1 MPTIK
6 EMPVGILPLI
16 LAEEEYPILVV
27 KSPKEYILAAKINAS
42 FKIYLAPVT
51 IDNQKTFGLITA
63 FFDDEEEPLIIK
75 TPLFADD
82 FSNALFRLLQCSQLN
97 VHLFDELSRE
107 RFVFSACI
115 TVPDEVTQQIEKITL
130 LEFSLPRARSMIDG
144 IDRFFGL
151 RTPIDDSR
159 AITILLC
166 KSTYGDDLFIQDLR
180 PEYHSYHGSRG
191 FSHTVV
197 EREEPGTYQEEDIVQ
212 CLLRVFPPEQIY
224 LNPKRIYDNEEMC
237 DILVITKK
245 HLFII
250 QAKDSPNI
258 ERISKQKLSR
268 KRNNVMSALK
278 KAINQAKG
286 AVSYSQRNTNKLEF
300 LINGQR
306 YTINTNGLKTKTL
319 IVVKE
324 LFNDQFGEY
333 SQQLLGFSRDKQ
345 IPCVALDYPEFYS
358 YCVNLRDEQAFF
370 NAYDRVMEYAI
381 KEGEYPRLRFGLVED

>member
-63 FFDDEEEPLIIK
+63 FFDDEEDPLIIK

-82 FSNALFRLLQCSQLN
+82 FSKAIFQLLQCSQLN

-107 RFVFSACI
+107 RFVFSARI

-212 CLLRVFPPEQIY
+212 CLLHVFPPEQIY

-278 KAINQAKG
+278 HLITHK
-286 AVSYSQRNTNKLEF
+286 SQ
-300 LINGQR
+300 
-306 YTINTNGLKTKTL
+306 L
-319 IVVKE
+319 IVK
-324 LFNDQFGEY
+324 
-333 SQQLLGFSRDKQ
+333 
-345 IPCVALDYPEFYS
+345 
-358 YCVNLRDEQAFF
+358 
-370 NAYDRVMEYAI
+370 M
-381 KEGEYPRLRFGLVED
+381 